1 MKRKR
6 RLLQSDTFWGLAA
19 AVLVLLQFWWLPG
32 EDGSAADSYSTTI
45 DGKLGLFRTLSELFP
60 RVERNSISVV
70 PKTSA
75 SLLIIAPDRYPND
88 AEERQL
94 YQFVDNGGE
103 LLFAPNWFEPDFSLP
118 SLGIEL
124 SPRTW
129 TETTATQLVPV
140 PGATPVVTPTTPA
153 EVIPSADET
162 PTEPAPG
169 SVEGAM
175 GAGTDG
181 GNSEVDSDAEP
192 RQSGSPRMGPGY
204 GVTPVQRTTLP
215 TDESL
220 DSTTRGEDVTTTSDL
235 VEGSVTFRS
244 RAQLELPDHF
254 DPENLVVSATGVVEA
269 ATWVLGSGRI
279 VVCSS
284 PDIFSNRSLLYK
296 DSRRLAVRLVER
308 CVIHESNED
317 VARDDS
323 IVLSEYFNASDAF
336 QQTGILFSPTLRIGT
351 LQLLLVAVL
360 GIWLAFHRFGPAT
373 EVTTQQ
379 RRSLTE
385 SAQAVGN
392 LQYRLHDGGAVIR
405 SYLEY
410 MRSQLR
416 RRHGSFLRIDDLDG
430 VANRSGMNRTE
441 ISDKLREANA
451 MAESTQLSPAKA
463 AAMLRW
469 LSMLQQRLVGTRESG
484 KPKVDSGG

>member
-1 MKRKR
+1 MKKKR
-6 RLLQSDTFWGLAA
+6 RLLQSDTFWGLTA

-60 RVERNSISVV
+60 RVERDSISVV

-88 AEERQL
+88 TEEQQL
-94 YQFVDNGGE
+94 YQFVYNGGE
-103 LLFAPNWFEPDFSLP
+103 LLFAPNWFEPEFSLP
-118 SLGIEL
+118 GLGIEL
-124 SPRTW
+124 SPRSW
-129 TETTATQLVPV
+129 TESTATSVVPV

-162 PTEPAPG
+162 PAEPASG
-169 SVEGAM
+169 SAAGAM
-175 GAGTDG
+175 SSGTDA
-181 GNSEVDSDAEP
+181 GNSEEDSDAEAKN
-192 RQSGSPRMGPGY
+192 SGSARMGPGY
-204 GVTPVQRTTLP
+204 GGTPSPPGMLP
-215 TDESL
+215 QDESL
-220 DSTTRGEDVTTTSDL
+220 DSITRGEEVTATSEL
-235 VEGSVTFRS
+235 VDGSVTFRS
-244 RAQLELPDHF
+244 TAQLELPDHF
-254 DPENLVVSATGVVEA
+254 DPESLVVSATGVVEA
-269 ATWVLGSGRI
+269 ATWPMGSGRI

-284 PDIFSNRSLLYK
+284 PDVFSNRSLLYK

-308 CVIHESNED
+308 CVTHESGGYAVD
-317 VARDDS
+317 DDS

-416 RRHGSFLRIDDLDG
+416 RRYGSFLRLDDADAI
-430 VANRSGMNRTE
+430 ANRSGLNRTE
-441 ISDKLREANA
+441 VSDKLREATA
-451 MAESTQLSPAKA
+451 MSESAQLSTAKT

-469 LSMLQQRLVGTRESG
+469 LSTLQRRLTGTRESG
-484 KPKVDSGG
+484 KPKAESG

>member
-1 MKRKR
+1 MKKKR

-60 RVERNSISVV
+60 RVERDAISVV

-75 SLLIIAPDRYPND
+75 ALLIIAPDRYPND
-88 AEERQL
+88 TEEREL
-94 YQFVDNGGE
+94 YQFVYNGGE
-103 LLFAPNWFEPDFSLP
+103 LLFAPNWFEPKFSLP

-124 SPRTW
+124 SPRSC
-129 TETTATQLVPV
+129 TESTGTPVVPV
-140 PGATPVVTPTTPA
+140 PGATPTAPA
-153 EVIPSADET
+153 EAIPSADAS
-162 PTEPAPG
+162 PAEPAPG
-169 SVEGAM
+169 NAGGAI
-175 GAGTDG
+175 GSGTAGG
-181 GNSEVDSDAEP
+181 ISEEDSDAEA
-192 RQSGSPRMGPGY
+192 RQGGSAQMGPNY
-204 GVTPVQRTTLP
+204 GGTPVPPTTLP
-215 TDESL
+215 ADESL
-220 DSTTRGEDVTTTSDL
+220 DSITRGEEVTATSEL
-235 VEGSVTFRS
+235 AEGSVKFRS
-244 RAQLELPDHF
+244 TAQLELPDHF
-254 DPENLVVSATGVVEA
+254 DPESLVVSATGVVEA
-269 ATWVLGSGRI
+269 ATWPMGSGRI

-284 PDIFSNRSLLYK
+284 PDIFSNRSLLDK
-296 DSRRLAVRLVER
+296 DARRLAVRLVER
-308 CVIHESNED
+308 CVLHDSGGYAVD
-317 VARDDS
+317 DDS

-410 MRSQLR
+410 MRSKLR
-416 RRHGSFLRIDDLDG
+416 HRYGSLLRLDDADAI
-430 VANRSGMNRTE
+430 ANRSGMNRTE

-451 MAESTQLSPAKA
+451 MAESAQLSSAKA

-469 LSMLQQRLVGTRESG
+469 LSKLQQRLAGTRESG
-484 KPKVDSGG
+484 KPKAESGG

>member
-1 MKRKR
+1 MKKKR

-19 AVLVLLQFWWLPG
+19 GVLVLLQFWWLPG

-60 RVERNSISVV
+60 RVDRDAINVV
-70 PKTSA
+70 PKSSE

-88 AEERQL
+88 AEGQQL
-94 YQFVDNGGE
+94 YQFVYNGGE
-103 LLFAPNWFEPDFSLP
+103 LLFAPNWFDPEFSLP
-118 SLGIEL
+118 GLGIEL
-124 SPRTW
+124 SKRTW
-129 TETTATQLVPV
+129 TETAATPSLPV
-140 PGATPVVTPTTPA
+140 PGAPPVVPPNTPA
-153 EVIPSADET
+153 N
-162 PTEPAPG
+162 
-169 SVEGAM
+169 AM
-175 GAGTDG
+175 PP
-181 GNSEVDSDAEP
+181 E
-192 RQSGSPRMGPGY
+192 
-204 GVTPVQRTTLP
+204 
-215 TDESL
+215 ESL
-220 DSTTRGEDVTTTSDL
+220 NSVTRGEEVSATSEL
-235 VEGSVTFRS
+235 VEGSVTFLS
-244 RAQLELPDHF
+244 TAQLVLPDHF

-269 ATWVLGSGRI
+269 ATWLMGHGRV

-284 PDIFSNRSLLYK
+284 PDMFSNRSMLFK

-308 CVIHESNED
+308 CVTHDSD
-317 VARDDS
+317 GYGVRKDS

-373 EVTTQQ
+373 EVTTLH

-392 LQYRLHDGGAVIR
+392 LQFRLRDGGAVIR

-416 RRHGSFLRIDDLDG
+416 RRYGSFLRLDDADAI
-430 VANRSGMNRTE
+430 ANRSGMNRAE
-441 ISDKLREANA
+441 ISDKLREAKV
-451 MAESTQLSPAKA
+451 MAESAQLSPAKA

-469 LSMLQQRLVGTRESG
+469 LSSLQQRLTGTRESG
-484 KPKVDSGG
+484 KPKTESG